1 MITIKQYMG
10 IALVVAG
17 ALLLGISF
25 LMGWTSSNIVLLV
38 GLILIICGAH
48 WQVSKKK
55 KREKY

>member
-1 MITIKQYMG
+1 MKQYIG

-38 GLILIICGAH
+38 GLILIICGAYWH
-48 WQVSKKK
+48 VSQQK